1 MKKNF
6 LTLSIIASI
15 FSYAQNQNAIEGR
28 MGINTTSPRATLDI
42 VAEDSDTNPGVIV
55 PNITDEN
62 NPYLKEEIKPNT
74 KDKVVRIFN
83 KFKKLEKVV
92 GDETK
97 DFAESTLI
105 YLKGVKEP
113 KEEDCTKK
121 EPKDCTKYTPEEKQ
135 RLLKNWMQFDDNKRI
150 DVKPTSKTEEV
161 SHNGFYYYDGKD
173 WLPLRPKTQMYLPS
187 IVLETELPP
196 KKGTKPYTSAEA
208 DKIEYCV
215 NLYNVYQGQFKNI
228 TNDNKT
234 ATSSNNRLNDGCR
247 GATVTDA
254 TKTISIENKTYKAST
269 ESRKLEILES
279 GNDFDYYVTYYDPDI
294 FKDVKI
300 ENRTLRYKIKRN
312 QTDPTKTENNI
323 TEKTF
328 ISILLREH

>member
-6 LTLSIIASI
+6 LTLSIIASV
-15 FSYAQNQNAIEGR
+15 FSYAQKQDAIKGR

-55 PNITDEN
+55 PNITLPTTDQ
-62 NPYLKEEIKPNT
+62 
-74 KDKVVRIFN
+74 
-83 KFKKLEKVV
+83 FKKLEKVV
-92 GDETK
+92 DGKTK

-105 YLKGVKEP
+105 YLKGVKEL
-113 KEEDCTKK
+113 ENETT
-121 EPKDCTKYTPEEKQ
+121 EQEKN
-135 RLLKNWMQFDDNKRI
+135 RKQFENKRI
-150 DVKPTSKTEEV
+150 DIDSTSKTEEV

-234 ATSSNNRLNDGCR
+234 AASSNDKLNDGCR

-269 ESRKLEILES
+269 ESRKLEVLES

-300 ENRTLRYKIKRN
+300 ENRTLKYKIKRN

>member
-6 LTLSIIASI
+6 LTLSIIASV
-15 FSYAQNQNAIEGR
+15 FSYAQNQGAIR
-28 MGINTTSPRATLDI
+28 RVGINTTTPRATLDI
-42 VAEDSDTNPGVIV
+42 VAENHDDNPGVIV
-55 PNITDEN
+55 PNIIIPSTTYEN
-62 NPYLKEEIKPNT
+62 GKVINP
-74 KDKVVRIFN
+74 
-83 KFKKLEKVV
+83 FKKLEKKVV
-92 GDETK
+92 KGETK

-105 YLKGVKEP
+105 YVKG
-113 KEEDCTKK
+113 
-121 EPKDCTKYTPEEKQ
+121 
-135 RLLKNWMQFDDNKRI
+135 KNFDNKRI
-150 DVKPTSKTEEV
+150 DIDPNSKTEEV
-161 SHNGFYYYDGKD
+161 SQKGFYYYDGKD

-196 KKGTKPYTSAEA
+196 KKGTKPYTYAEA

-234 ATSSNNRLNDGCR
+234 AASSNNKLNDGCR

-269 ESRKLEILES
+269 ESRKLEVLE
-279 GNDFDYYVTYYDPDI
+279 GGDDFDYYVTYYDPDI

-300 ENRTLRYKIKRN
+300 ENRTLKYKIKRN

>member
-6 LTLSIIASI
+6 LTLSIIASV

-28 MGINTTSPRATLDI
+28 MGINTTTPKATLEI

-62 NPYLKEEIKPNT
+62 NPYLKKTINPKTNQEE
-74 KDKVVRIFN
+74 VRVFN
-83 KFKKLEKVV
+83 QFKKLEKVV
-92 GDETK
+92 NGKTK
-97 DFAESTLI
+97 DFTESTLI
-105 YLKGVKEP
+105 YLKGVKEL
-113 KEEDCTKK
+113 ENETT
-121 EPKDCTKYTPEEKQ
+121 EQEKN
-135 RLLKNWMQFDDNKRI
+135 RKQFENKRI
-150 DVKPTSKTEEV
+150 DIDPNSKTEEV
-161 SHNGFYYYDGKD
+161 SQKGFYYYDGKD

-208 DKIEYCV
+208 NKIEYCV

-234 ATSSNNRLNDGCR
+234 ATSSNDRLNDGCR

-269 ESRKLEILES
+269 ESRKLEVLES
-279 GNDFDYYVTYYDPDI
+279 GDDFDYYVTYYDPDI

-300 ENRTLRYKIKRN
+300 ENRTLKYKIKRN

>member
-6 LTLSIIASI
+6 LTLSIIASV
-15 FSYAQNQNAIEGR
+15 FSYAQNQDAIR
-28 MGINTTSPRATLDI
+28 RVGINTTTPRATLDI
-42 VAEDSDTNPGVIV
+42 VAENHDDNPGVIV
-55 PNITDEN
+55 PNIIIPSTTNEN
-62 NPYLKEEIKPNT
+62 GKVINP
-74 KDKVVRIFN
+74 
-83 KFKKLEKVV
+83 FKKLEKKVV
-92 GDETK
+92 KGETK

-105 YLKGVKEP
+105 YVKG
-113 KEEDCTKK
+113 
-121 EPKDCTKYTPEEKQ
+121 
-135 RLLKNWMQFDDNKRI
+135 KNFENKRI
-150 DVKPTSKTEEV
+150 DIDSNSKTEEV
-161 SHNGFYYYDGKD
+161 SQKGFYYYDGKD

-208 DKIEYCV
+208 NKIEYCV

-228 TNDNKT
+228 TNDNKP
-234 ATSSNNRLNDGCR
+234 ATSSNDKLNDGCR

-254 TKTISIENKTYKAST
+254 TKTISIKDKTYKAST
-269 ESRKLEILES
+269 ESRKLEVLES
-279 GNDFDYYVTYYDPDI
+279 GDDFDYYVTYYDPDI

-300 ENRTLRYKIKRN
+300 ENRTLKYKIKRN

>member
-6 LTLSIIASI
+6 LTLSIIASV
-15 FSYAQNQNAIEGR
+15 FSYAQNQGAIKGR
-28 MGINTTSPRATLDI
+28 MGINTTSPRATLEI

-62 NPYLKEEIKPNT
+62 NPKKVDSNIT
-74 KDKVVRIFN
+74 DKDARVFN
-83 KFKKLEKVV
+83 QFKKLEKVV
-92 GDETK
+92 DGKTK
-97 DFAESTLI
+97 DFTESTLI
-105 YLKGVKEP
+105 YLKGVKEL
-113 KEEDCTKK
+113 ENETT
-121 EPKDCTKYTPEEKQ
+121 EQEKN
-135 RLLKNWMQFDDNKRI
+135 RKQFENKRI
-150 DVKPTSKTEEV
+150 DIDSTSKTEEV

-196 KKGTKPYTSAEA
+196 KKGTKPYTSIEA

-234 ATSSNNRLNDGCR
+234 AASSNDKLNDGCR
-247 GATVTDA
+247 GANVTDA

-269 ESRKLEILES
+269 ESRKLEVLES
-279 GNDFDYYVTYYDPDI
+279 GDDFDYYVTYYDPDI

-300 ENRTLRYKIKRN
+300 ENRTLKYKIKRN

>member
-6 LTLSIIASI
+6 LTLSIIASV
-15 FSYAQNQNAIEGR
+15 FSYAQNQGAIEGR
-28 MGINTTSPRATLDI
+28 MGINTTTPRATLDI
-42 VAEDSDTNPGVIV
+42 VAEDDDTNPGLIV

-62 NPYLKEEIKPNT
+62 GKIT
-74 KDKVVRIFN
+74 KQEVI
-83 KFKKLEKVV
+83 KKLEKKVV
-92 GDETK
+92 DGKTK

-105 YLKGVKEP
+105 YVKGE
-113 KEEDCTKK
+113 
-121 EPKDCTKYTPEEKQ
+121 
-135 RLLKNWMQFDDNKRI
+135 NFDNKRI
-150 DVKPTSKTEEV
+150 DIDSNSKTEEV
-161 SHNGFYYYDGKD
+161 SQNGFYYYDGKD

-208 DKIEYCV
+208 NKIEYCV

-228 TNDNKT
+228 TNDNKP

-254 TKTISIENKTYKAST
+254 TKTISIKDKTYKAST
-269 ESRKLEILES
+269 ESRKLEVLE
-279 GNDFDYYVTYYDPDI
+279 GGDDFDYYVTYYDPDI

-300 ENRTLRYKIKRN
+300 ENRTLKYKIIRN
-312 QTDPTKTENNI
+312 ETDPTKTKNNI

>member
-28 MGINTTSPRATLDI
+28 LGINTTTPRATLDI

-55 PNITDEN
+55 PNITLPTTDQ
-62 NPYLKEEIKPNT
+62 
-74 KDKVVRIFN
+74 
-83 KFKKLEKVV
+83 FKKLEKVV
-92 GDETK
+92 DGKTK

-105 YLKGVKEP
+105 YVKGE
-113 KEEDCTKK
+113 
-121 EPKDCTKYTPEEKQ
+121 
-135 RLLKNWMQFDDNKRI
+135 NFDNKRI
-150 DVKPTSKTEEV
+150 DINPASKTEEV
-161 SHNGFYYYDGKD
+161 SQKGFYYYDGKD

-196 KKGTKPYTSAEA
+196 KEDTKPYTYEEA
-208 DKIEYCV
+208 DKKVYCV

-228 TNDNKT
+228 TNGTNGEGTT
-234 ATSSNNRLNDGCR
+234 ATSSNDRLNDGC
-247 GATVTDA
+247 GSDATVIDA
-254 TKTISIENKTYKAST
+254 TKTISIKDKTYKAST
-269 ESRKLEILES
+269 DRKLEVIGS
-279 GNDFDYYVTYYDPDI
+279 GDRFDYYVTYYDPDI

-300 ENRTLRYKIKRN
+300 EGKSLKYKIIRN
-312 QTDPTKTENNI
+312 ETDPTKTKNNI

-328 ISILLREH
+328 ISILLREN

>member
-6 LTLSIIASI
+6 LTLSIIASV

-28 MGINTTSPRATLDI
+28 MGINTTTPRATLDI
-42 VAEDSDTNPGVIV
+42 VAEDDDTNPGLIV

-62 NPYLKEEIKPNT
+62 GKIT
-74 KDKVVRIFN
+74 KQEVI
-83 KFKKLEKVV
+83 KKLEKKVV
-92 GDETK
+92 DGKTK

-105 YLKGVKEP
+105 YVKGE
-113 KEEDCTKK
+113 
-121 EPKDCTKYTPEEKQ
+121 
-135 RLLKNWMQFDDNKRI
+135 NFDNKRI
-150 DVKPTSKTEEV
+150 DIDSNSKTEEV
-161 SHNGFYYYDGKD
+161 SQNGFYYYDGKD

-208 DKIEYCV
+208 NKIEYCV

-228 TNDNKT
+228 TNDNKP
-234 ATSSNNRLNDGCR
+234 ATSSNDKLNDGCR

-254 TKTISIENKTYKAST
+254 TKTISIKDKTYKAST
-269 ESRKLEILES
+269 ESRKLEVLES
-279 GNDFDYYVTYYDPDI
+279 GDNFDYYVTYYDPDI

-300 ENRTLRYKIKRN
+300 ENRTLKYKIIRN
-312 QTDPTKTENNI
+312 ETDPTKTKNNI

>member
-6 LTLSIIASI
+6 LTLSIIASV

-28 MGINTTSPRATLDI
+28 MGINTTTPRATLDI
-42 VAEDSDTNPGVIV
+42 VAEDDDTNPGLIV

-62 NPYLKEEIKPNT
+62 GKIT
-74 KDKVVRIFN
+74 KQEVI
-83 KFKKLEKVV
+83 KKLEKKVV
-92 GDETK
+92 DGKTK

-105 YLKGVKEP
+105 YVKGE
-113 KEEDCTKK
+113 
-121 EPKDCTKYTPEEKQ
+121 
-135 RLLKNWMQFDDNKRI
+135 NFDNKRI
-150 DVKPTSKTEEV
+150 DIDSNSKTEEV
-161 SHNGFYYYDGKD
+161 SQKGFYYYDGKD

-187 IVLETELPP
+187 IVLETKLPP

-208 DKIEYCV
+208 NKIEYCV

-228 TNDNKT
+228 TNDNKP
-234 ATSSNNRLNDGCR
+234 ATSSNDKLNDGCR

-254 TKTISIENKTYKAST
+254 TKTISMKDKTYKAST
-269 ESRKLEILES
+269 ESRKLEVLES

-300 ENRTLRYKIKRN
+300 ENRTLKYKIKRN

>member
-6 LTLSIIASI
+6 LTLSIIASV
-15 FSYAQNQNAIEGR
+15 FSYAQNQDAIKGR

-55 PNITDEN
+55 PNITD
-62 NPYLKEEIKPNT
+62 
-74 KDKVVRIFN
+74 KDARVFN
-83 KFKKLEKVV
+83 QFKKLEKVV
-92 GDETK
+92 NGETK

-105 YLKGVKEP
+105 YVKGVEKP
-113 KEEDCTKK
+113 KNETTDQ
-121 EPKDCTKYTPEEKQ
+121 EKN
-135 RLLKNWMQFDDNKRI
+135 RAQFDNKRI
-150 DVKPTSKTEEV
+150 DIDPTSKTEEV

-196 KKGTKPYTSAEA
+196 KKGTKPYTSVEA

-234 ATSSNNRLNDGCR
+234 AAFSNNKLNDGCR
-247 GATVTDA
+247 GANVTDA
-254 TKTISIENKTYKAST
+254 TKTISIKDETYKAST
-269 ESRKLEILES
+269 ESRKLEVLES

-300 ENRTLRYKIKRN
+300 ENRTLKYKIKRN

>member
-6 LTLSIIASI
+6 LTLSIIASV
-15 FSYAQNQNAIEGR
+15 FSYAQNQGAIR
-28 MGINTTSPRATLDI
+28 RVGINTTTPRATLDI
-42 VAEDSDTNPGVIV
+42 VAENHDDNPGVIV
-55 PNITDEN
+55 PNIIIPSTTGEN
-62 NPYLKEEIKPNT
+62 G
-74 KDKVVRIFN
+74 KVIN
-83 KFKKLEKVV
+83 QFKKLEKKVV
-92 GDETK
+92 KGETK

-105 YLKGVKEP
+105 YVKGENFK
-113 KEEDCTKK
+113 
-121 EPKDCTKYTPEEKQ
+121 
-135 RLLKNWMQFDDNKRI
+135 NKRI
-150 DVKPTSKTEEV
+150 DIDPTSKTEEV
-161 SHNGFYYYDGKD
+161 SQKGFYYYDGKD
-173 WLPLRPKTQMYLPS
+173 WQPLRPKTQMYLPS

-196 KKGTKPYTSAEA
+196 KKGTKPTPYTYAEA

-234 ATSSNNRLNDGCR
+234 AASSNDRLNDGCR

-254 TKTISIENKTYKAST
+254 TKTISIKGETYKAST
-269 ESRKLEILES
+269 KSRKLEVLEGGDS
-279 GNDFDYYVTYYDPDI
+279 FDYYVTYYDPDI

-300 ENRTLRYKIKRN
+300 ENRTLKYKIKRN

>member
-6 LTLSIIASI
+6 LTLSIIASV
-15 FSYAQNQNAIEGR
+15 FSYAQNQGAIR
-28 MGINTTSPRATLDI
+28 RVGINTTTPRATLDI
-42 VAEDSDTNPGVIV
+42 VTENHDDNPGVIV
-55 PNITDEN
+55 PNIIIPSTTNEN
-62 NPYLKEEIKPNT
+62 GKVINP
-74 KDKVVRIFN
+74 
-83 KFKKLEKVV
+83 FKKLEKKVV
-92 GDETK
+92 KGETK

-105 YLKGVKEP
+105 YVKG
-113 KEEDCTKK
+113 
-121 EPKDCTKYTPEEKQ
+121 
-135 RLLKNWMQFDDNKRI
+135 KNFDNKRI
-150 DVKPTSKTEEV
+150 DIDPNSKTEEV
-161 SHNGFYYYDGKD
+161 SQKGFYYYDGKD

-196 KKGTKPYTSAEA
+196 KKGTKPTPYTYAEA

-234 ATSSNNRLNDGCR
+234 ADSSNNKLNDGCR
-247 GATVTDA
+247 GTTVTDA
-254 TKTISIENKTYKAST
+254 TKTISIKDKTYKAST
-269 ESRKLEILES
+269 ESRKLEVLE
-279 GNDFDYYVTYYDPDI
+279 GGDDFDYYVTYYDPDI

-300 ENRTLRYKIKRN
+300 ENRTLKYKIKRN

>member
-6 LTLSIIASI
+6 LTLSIIASV
-15 FSYAQNQNAIEGR
+15 FSYAQNQGAIR
-28 MGINTTSPRATLDI
+28 RVGINTTTPRATLDI
-42 VAEDSDTNPGVIV
+42 VAENHDDNPGVIV
-55 PNITDEN
+55 PNIIIPSTTDEN
-62 NPYLKEEIKPNT
+62 G
-74 KDKVVRIFN
+74 KVIN
-83 KFKKLEKVV
+83 QFKKLEKKVV
-92 GDETK
+92 NGETK

-105 YLKGVKEP
+105 YVKGE
-113 KEEDCTKK
+113 
-121 EPKDCTKYTPEEKQ
+121 
-135 RLLKNWMQFDDNKRI
+135 NFDNKRI
-150 DVKPTSKTEEV
+150 DIDPNSKTEEV
-161 SHNGFYYYDGKD
+161 SQKGFYYYDGKD
-173 WLPLRPKTQMYLPS
+173 WLPLRPKIQMHLPS

-196 KKGTKPYTSAEA
+196 KKGTKPTPYTYAEA

-234 ATSSNNRLNDGCR
+234 AASSNNRLNDGCR

-254 TKTISIENKTYKAST
+254 TKTISIENKTCKAST
-269 ESRKLEILES
+269 ESRKLEVLE
-279 GNDFDYYVTYYDPDI
+279 GGDDFDYYVTYYDPDI

-300 ENRTLRYKIKRN
+300 ENRTLKYKIKRN

>member
-6 LTLSIIASI
+6 LTLSIIASV
-15 FSYAQNQNAIEGR
+15 FSYAQNQNAIKGR
-28 MGINTTSPRATLDI
+28 MGINTTTPRATLDI
-42 VAEDSDTNPGVIV
+42 VAEDGDNNPGVIV
-55 PNITDEN
+55 PNIIDENTPKVITLNITDEN
-62 NPYLKEEIKPNT
+62 GLTTEYRKITNQ
-74 KDKVVRIFN
+74 
-83 KFKKLEKVV
+83 FKKLEKVV
-92 GDETK
+92 DGKTK
-97 DFAESTLI
+97 DFTESTLI
-105 YLKGVKEP
+105 YLNGVKKP
-113 KEEDCTKK
+113 DCT
-121 EPKDCTKYTPEEKQ
+121 DCIQE
-135 RLLKNWMQFDDNKRI
+135 KNWKQFENKRI
-150 DVKPTSKTEEV
+150 DIDPTSKTEEV
-161 SHNGFYYYDGKD
+161 SQKGFYYYDGKD

-234 ATSSNNRLNDGCR
+234 ADSSNNKLNDGCR
-247 GATVTDA
+247 GANVTDA
-254 TKTISIENKTYKAST
+254 TKTISIKDETYKAST
-269 ESRKLEILES
+269 ESRKLEVLE
-279 GNDFDYYVTYYDPDI
+279 GGDDFDYYVTYYDPDI

-300 ENRTLRYKIKRN
+300 ENRTLKYKIKRN

>member
-15 FSYAQNQNAIEGR
+15 FSYAQNQDAIKGR
-28 MGINTTSPRATLDI
+28 MGINTTTPRATLDI
-42 VAEDSDTNPGVIV
+42 VAEDDDTNPGVIV
-55 PNITDEN
+55 PNITIPTTN
-62 NPYLKEEIKPNT
+62 Q
-74 KDKVVRIFN
+74 
-83 KFKKLEKVV
+83 FKKLEKVV
-92 GDETK
+92 DGKTK

-105 YLKGVKEP
+105 YVKGENFK
-113 KEEDCTKK
+113 
-121 EPKDCTKYTPEEKQ
+121 
-135 RLLKNWMQFDDNKRI
+135 NKRI
-150 DVKPTSKTEEV
+150 DIDPASKTEEV
-161 SHNGFYYYDGKD
+161 SQKGFYYYDGKD

-196 KKGTKPYTSAEA
+196 KTGTEPYTYEEA

-234 ATSSNNRLNDGCR
+234 AASSNDKLNNECGSD
-247 GATVTDA
+247 ATVTDA
-254 TKTISIENKTYKAST
+254 TKTISIKGETYKAS
-269 ESRKLEILES
+269 SDRKLEVLRS

-300 ENRTLRYKIKRN
+300 KDRTLQYKIKRN

-328 ISILLREH
+328 ISILLREK

>member
-6 LTLSIIASI
+6 LTLSIIASV
-15 FSYAQNQNAIEGR
+15 FSYAQNQNAIKGR

-62 NPYLKEEIKPNT
+62 NPKKVDPNIT
-74 KDKVVRIFN
+74 DKDARVFN
-83 KFKKLEKVV
+83 QFKKLEKVV
-92 GDETK
+92 DGKTK
-97 DFAESTLI
+97 DFTESTLI
-105 YLKGVKEP
+105 YLKGVKEL
-113 KEEDCTKK
+113 ENETT
-121 EPKDCTKYTPEEKQ
+121 EQEKN
-135 RLLKNWMQFDDNKRI
+135 RKQFENKRI
-150 DVKPTSKTEEV
+150 DIDPTSKTEEV

-234 ATSSNNRLNDGCR
+234 AASSNNKLNDGCR
-247 GATVTDA
+247 GNTITDA

-269 ESRKLEILES
+269 KSRKLEVLES

-300 ENRTLRYKIKRN
+300 ENRTLKYKIKRN

>member
-6 LTLSIIASI
+6 LTLSIIASV

-28 MGINTTSPRATLDI
+28 MGINTTTPRATLDI
-42 VAEDSDTNPGVIV
+42 VAEDDDTNPGLIV

-62 NPYLKEEIKPNT
+62 GKIT
-74 KDKVVRIFN
+74 KQEVI
-83 KFKKLEKVV
+83 KKLEKKVV
-92 GDETK
+92 DGKTK

-105 YLKGVKEP
+105 YVKGE
-113 KEEDCTKK
+113 
-121 EPKDCTKYTPEEKQ
+121 
-135 RLLKNWMQFDDNKRI
+135 NFDNKRI
-150 DVKPTSKTEEV
+150 DIDSNSKTEEV
-161 SHNGFYYYDGKD
+161 SQKGFYYYDGKD

-208 DKIEYCV
+208 NKIEYCV

-228 TNDNKT
+228 TNDNKP
-234 ATSSNNRLNDGCR
+234 ATSSNDKLNDGCR

-254 TKTISIENKTYKAST
+254 TKTISIKDKTYKAST
-269 ESRKLEILES
+269 ESRKLEVLES
-279 GNDFDYYVTYYDPDI
+279 GDDFDYYVTYYDPDI

-300 ENRTLRYKIKRN
+300 ENRTLKYKIIRN
-312 QTDPTKTENNI
+312 ETDPTKTKNNI
-323 TEKTF
+323 TDKTF

>member
-6 LTLSIIASI
+6 LTLSIIASV
-15 FSYAQNQNAIEGR
+15 FSYAQNQGAIR
-28 MGINTTSPRATLDI
+28 RVGINTTTPRATLDI
-42 VAEDSDTNPGVIV
+42 VAENHDDNPGVIV
-55 PNITDEN
+55 PNIIIPSTTDEN
-62 NPYLKEEIKPNT
+62 G
-74 KDKVVRIFN
+74 KVIN
-83 KFKKLEKVV
+83 QFKKLEKKVV
-92 GDETK
+92 NGETK

-105 YLKGVKEP
+105 YVKGE
-113 KEEDCTKK
+113 
-121 EPKDCTKYTPEEKQ
+121 
-135 RLLKNWMQFDDNKRI
+135 NFDNKRI
-150 DVKPTSKTEEV
+150 DIDPTSKTEEV
-161 SHNGFYYYDGKD
+161 SQKGFYYYDGKD

-196 KKGTKPYTSAEA
+196 KKGTKPTPYTYAEA

-234 ATSSNNRLNDGCR
+234 AASSNNKLNDGCR

-269 ESRKLEILES
+269 ESRKLEVLE
-279 GNDFDYYVTYYDPDI
+279 GGDDFDYYVTYYAPDI

-300 ENRTLRYKIKRN
+300 ENRTLKYKIKRN

>member
-6 LTLSIIASI
+6 LTLSIIASV

-28 MGINTTSPRATLDI
+28 MGINTTTPKATLEI

-62 NPYLKEEIKPNT
+62 NPYLEKTINPKTNQEE
-74 KDKVVRIFN
+74 VRVFN
-83 KFKKLEKVV
+83 QFKKLEKVV
-92 GDETK
+92 DGKTK
-97 DFAESTLI
+97 DFTESTLI
-105 YLKGVKEP
+105 YLKGVKEL
-113 KEEDCTKK
+113 ENETT
-121 EPKDCTKYTPEEKQ
+121 EQEKN
-135 RLLKNWMQFDDNKRI
+135 RKQFENKRI
-150 DVKPTSKTEEV
+150 DIDPNSKTEEV
-161 SHNGFYYYDGKD
+161 SQKGFYYYDGKD

-196 KKGTKPYTSAEA
+196 KKGTKPYTSVEA

-234 ATSSNNRLNDGCR
+234 AASSNNKLNDGCR
-247 GATVTDA
+247 GANVTDA
-254 TKTISIENKTYKAST
+254 TKTISIKDKTYKAST
-269 ESRKLEILES
+269 ESRKLEVLE
-279 GNDFDYYVTYYDPDI
+279 GGDDFDYYVTYYDPDI

-300 ENRTLRYKIKRN
+300 ENRTLKYKIKRN

>member
-6 LTLSIIASI
+6 LTLSIIASV
-15 FSYAQNQNAIEGR
+15 FSYAQNQGAIR
-28 MGINTTSPRATLDI
+28 RVGINTTTPRATLDI
-42 VAEDSDTNPGVIV
+42 VAENHDDNPGVIV
-55 PNITDEN
+55 PNIIIPSTTNEN
-62 NPYLKEEIKPNT
+62 GKVINP
-74 KDKVVRIFN
+74 
-83 KFKKLEKVV
+83 FKKLEKKVV
-92 GDETK
+92 KGETK

-105 YLKGVKEP
+105 YVKG
-113 KEEDCTKK
+113 
-121 EPKDCTKYTPEEKQ
+121 
-135 RLLKNWMQFDDNKRI
+135 KNFDNKRI
-150 DVKPTSKTEEV
+150 DIDPNSKTEEV
-161 SHNGFYYYDGKD
+161 SQKGFYYYDGKD

-196 KKGTKPYTSAEA
+196 KKGIKPTPYTYAEA

-234 ATSSNNRLNDGCR
+234 AASSNNKLNDGCR

-269 ESRKLEILES
+269 ESRKLEVLE
-279 GNDFDYYVTYYDPDI
+279 GGDDFDYYVTYYDPDI

-300 ENRTLRYKIKRN
+300 ENRTLKYKIKRN

>member
-6 LTLSIIASI
+6 LTLSIIASV
-15 FSYAQNQNAIEGR
+15 FSYAQKQDAIKGR
-28 MGINTTSPRATLDI
+28 MGINTTSPRATLEI
-42 VAEDSDTNPGVIV
+42 VAEDSDTKPGVIV

-62 NPYLKEEIKPNT
+62 NPKKVDPNIT
-74 KDKVVRIFN
+74 DKDARVFN
-83 KFKKLEKVV
+83 QFKKLEKVV
-92 GDETK
+92 NGETK

-105 YLKGVKEP
+105 YVKGVEKP
-113 KEEDCTKK
+113 KK
-121 EPKDCTKYTPEEKQ
+121 ETTDQEKN
-135 RLLKNWMQFDDNKRI
+135 RAQFDNKRI
-150 DVKPTSKTEEV
+150 DIDPTSKTEEV

-196 KKGTKPYTSAEA
+196 KKGTKPYTSVEA

-234 ATSSNNRLNDGCR
+234 AASSNNKLNDGCR
-247 GATVTDA
+247 GANVTDA

-269 ESRKLEILES
+269 ESRKLEVLES

-300 ENRTLRYKIKRN
+300 ENRTLKYKIKRN

>member
-6 LTLSIIASI
+6 LTLSIIASV

-28 MGINTTSPRATLDI
+28 MGINTTTPKATLEI

-62 NPYLKEEIKPNT
+62 NPYLEKTINPKTNQEE
-74 KDKVVRIFN
+74 VRVFN
-83 KFKKLEKVV
+83 QFKKLEKVV
-92 GDETK
+92 DGKTK
-97 DFAESTLI
+97 DFTESTLI
-105 YLKGVKEP
+105 YLKGVKEL
-113 KEEDCTKK
+113 ENETT
-121 EPKDCTKYTPEEKQ
+121 EQEKN
-135 RLLKNWMQFDDNKRI
+135 RKQFENKRI
-150 DVKPTSKTEEV
+150 DIDPNSKTEEV
-161 SHNGFYYYDGKD
+161 SQKGFYYYDGKD

-196 KKGTKPYTSAEA
+196 KKGTKPYTSVEA

-234 ATSSNNRLNDGCR
+234 AASSNNKLNDGCR
-247 GATVTDA
+247 GANVTDA
-254 TKTISIENKTYKAST
+254 TKTISIEDKTYKAST
-269 ESRKLEILES
+269 ESRKLEVLE
-279 GNDFDYYVTYYDPDI
+279 GGDDFDYYVTYYDPDI

-300 ENRTLRYKIKRN
+300 ENRTLKYKIKRN

>member
-6 LTLSIIASI
+6 LTLSIIASV

-28 MGINTTSPRATLDI
+28 MGINTTTPRATLDI
-42 VAEDSDTNPGVIV
+42 VAEDDDTNPGLIV

-62 NPYLKEEIKPNT
+62 GKIT
-74 KDKVVRIFN
+74 KQEVI
-83 KFKKLEKVV
+83 KKLEKKVV
-92 GDETK
+92 DGKTK

-105 YLKGVKEP
+105 YVKGE
-113 KEEDCTKK
+113 
-121 EPKDCTKYTPEEKQ
+121 
-135 RLLKNWMQFDDNKRI
+135 NFDNKRI
-150 DVKPTSKTEEV
+150 DIDSNSKTEEV
-161 SHNGFYYYDGKD
+161 SQKGFYYYDGKD

-208 DKIEYCV
+208 NKIEYCV

-234 ATSSNNRLNDGCR
+234 ADLSNNRLNDGCR
-247 GATVTDA
+247 GTTVTDA
-254 TKTISIENKTYKAST
+254 TKTISIKDKTYKAST
-269 ESRKLEILES
+269 ESRKLEVLE
-279 GNDFDYYVTYYDPDI
+279 GGDDFDYYVTYYDPDI

-300 ENRTLRYKIKRN
+300 ENRTLKYKIKRN
-312 QTDPTKTENNI
+312 QIDPTKTENNI

>member
-6 LTLSIIASI
+6 LTLSIIASV

-28 MGINTTSPRATLDI
+28 MGINTTTPKATLEI

-62 NPYLKEEIKPNT
+62 NPYLKKTINPKTNQEE
-74 KDKVVRIFN
+74 VRVFN
-83 KFKKLEKVV
+83 QFKKLEKVV
-92 GDETK
+92 DGKTK
-97 DFAESTLI
+97 DFTESTLI
-105 YLKGVKEP
+105 YLKGVKEL
-113 KEEDCTKK
+113 ENETT
-121 EPKDCTKYTPEEKQ
+121 EQEKN
-135 RLLKNWMQFDDNKRI
+135 RKQFENKRI
-150 DVKPTSKTEEV
+150 DIDPNSKTEEV
-161 SHNGFYYYDGKD
+161 SQKGFYYYDGKD

-208 DKIEYCV
+208 NKIEYCV

-269 ESRKLEILES
+269 ESRKLEVLES
-279 GNDFDYYVTYYDPDI
+279 GDDFDYYVTYYDPDI

-300 ENRTLRYKIKRN
+300 ENRTLKYKIKRN

>member
-6 LTLSIIASI
+6 LTLSIIASV
-15 FSYAQNQNAIEGR
+15 FSYAQKQDAIKGR

-62 NPYLKEEIKPNT
+62 NPKKVDPNIT
-74 KDKVVRIFN
+74 DKDARVFN
-83 KFKKLEKVV
+83 QFKKLEKVV
-92 GDETK
+92 DGKTK
-97 DFAESTLI
+97 DFTESTLI
-105 YLKGVKEP
+105 YLKGVKEL
-113 KEEDCTKK
+113 ENETT
-121 EPKDCTKYTPEEKQ
+121 EQEKN
-135 RLLKNWMQFDDNKRI
+135 RKQFENKRI
-150 DVKPTSKTEEV
+150 DIDPTSKTEEV

-196 KKGTKPYTSAEA
+196 KKGTKPYTSVEA

-234 ATSSNNRLNDGCR
+234 AASSNNKLNDGCR
-247 GATVTDA
+247 GANVTDA

-269 ESRKLEILES
+269 ESRKLEVLES

-300 ENRTLRYKIKRN
+300 ENRTLKYKIKRN

>member
-6 LTLSIIASI
+6 LTLSIIASV
-15 FSYAQNQNAIEGR
+15 FSYAQNQGAIR
-28 MGINTTSPRATLDI
+28 RVGINTTTPRATLDI
-42 VAEDSDTNPGVIV
+42 VAENHDDNPGVIV
-55 PNITDEN
+55 PNITLPTTN
-62 NPYLKEEIKPNT
+62 Q
-74 KDKVVRIFN
+74 
-83 KFKKLEKVV
+83 FKKLEKVV
-92 GDETK
+92 NGETK

-105 YLKGVKEP
+105 YVKGE
-113 KEEDCTKK
+113 
-121 EPKDCTKYTPEEKQ
+121 
-135 RLLKNWMQFDDNKRI
+135 NFDNKRI
-150 DVKPTSKTEEV
+150 NIDPASKTEEV

-196 KKGTKPYTSAEA
+196 KKGTKPTPYTYAEA
-208 DKIEYCV
+208 DKVEYCV

-234 ATSSNNRLNDGCR
+234 ATSSNDKLNDGCR

-254 TKTISIENKTYKAST
+254 TKTISIKGETYKAST
-269 ESRKLEILES
+269 ESRKLEVLES

-300 ENRTLRYKIKRN
+300 ENRTLKYKIKRN
-312 QTDPTKTENNI
+312 KTDPTKTENNI

-328 ISILLREH
+328 ISVLLREL

>member
-6 LTLSIIASI
+6 LTLSIIASV

-28 MGINTTSPRATLDI
+28 MGINTTTPRATLDI
-42 VAEDSDTNPGVIV
+42 VAEDDDTNPGLIV

-62 NPYLKEEIKPNT
+62 GKIT
-74 KDKVVRIFN
+74 KQEVI
-83 KFKKLEKVV
+83 KKLEKKVV
-92 GDETK
+92 DGKTK

-105 YLKGVKEP
+105 YVKGE
-113 KEEDCTKK
+113 
-121 EPKDCTKYTPEEKQ
+121 
-135 RLLKNWMQFDDNKRI
+135 NFDNKRI
-150 DVKPTSKTEEV
+150 DIDSNSKTEEV
-161 SHNGFYYYDGKD
+161 SQKGFYYYDGKD

-208 DKIEYCV
+208 NKIEYCV

-228 TNDNKT
+228 TNDNKP

-247 GATVTDA
+247 GATDA
-254 TKTISIENKTYKAST
+254 TKTISMKDKTYKAST
-269 ESRKLEILES
+269 ESRKLEVLES
-279 GNDFDYYVTYYDPDI
+279 GDDFDYYVTYYDPDI

-300 ENRTLRYKIKRN
+300 ENRTLKYKIKRN

>member
-6 LTLSIIASI
+6 LTLSIIASV

-28 MGINTTSPRATLDI
+28 MGINTTTPKATLEI

-62 NPYLKEEIKPNT
+62 NLYLEKTINPKTNQEE
-74 KDKVVRIFN
+74 VRVFN
-83 KFKKLEKVV
+83 QFKKLEKVV
-92 GDETK
+92 DGKTK
-97 DFAESTLI
+97 DFTESTLI
-105 YLKGVKEP
+105 YLKGVKEL
-113 KEEDCTKK
+113 ENETT
-121 EPKDCTKYTPEEKQ
+121 EQEKN
-135 RLLKNWMQFDDNKRI
+135 RKQFENKRI
-150 DVKPTSKTEEV
+150 DIDPNSKTEEV
-161 SHNGFYYYDGKD
+161 SQKGFYYYDGKD

-196 KKGTKPYTSAEA
+196 KKGTKPYTSVEA

-234 ATSSNNRLNDGCR
+234 AASSNNKLNDGCR
-247 GATVTDA
+247 GANVTDA
-254 TKTISIENKTYKAST
+254 TKTISIKDKTYKAST
-269 ESRKLEILES
+269 ESRKLEVLE
-279 GNDFDYYVTYYDPDI
+279 GGDDFDYYVTYYDPDI

-300 ENRTLRYKIKRN
+300 ENRTLKYKIKRN

>member
-6 LTLSIIASI
+6 LTLSIIASV
-15 FSYAQNQNAIEGR
+15 FSYAQKQDAIEGR
-28 MGINTTSPRATLDI
+28 MGINTTTPRATLDI
-42 VAEDSDTNPGVIV
+42 VAEDDDTNPGLIV

-62 NPYLKEEIKPNT
+62 GKIT
-74 KDKVVRIFN
+74 KQEVI
-83 KFKKLEKVV
+83 KKLEKKVV
-92 GDETK
+92 DGKTK

-105 YLKGVKEP
+105 YVKGE
-113 KEEDCTKK
+113 
-121 EPKDCTKYTPEEKQ
+121 
-135 RLLKNWMQFDDNKRI
+135 NFDNKRI
-150 DVKPTSKTEEV
+150 DIDSNSKTEEV
-161 SHNGFYYYDGKD
+161 SQKGFYYYDGKD

-208 DKIEYCV
+208 NKIEYCV

-254 TKTISIENKTYKAST
+254 TKTISIKDKTYKAST
-269 ESRKLEILES
+269 ESRKLEVLES
-279 GNDFDYYVTYYDPDI
+279 GDDFDYYVTYYDPDI

-300 ENRTLRYKIKRN
+300 ENRTLKYKIIRN
-312 QTDPTKTENNI
+312 ETDPTKTKNNI
-323 TEKTF
+323 TDKTF

>member
-6 LTLSIIASI
+6 LTLSIIASV
-15 FSYAQNQNAIEGR
+15 FSYAQNQGAIR
-28 MGINTTSPRATLDI
+28 RVGINTTTPRATLDI
-42 VAEDSDTNPGVIV
+42 VAENHDDNPGVIV
-55 PNITDEN
+55 PNIIIPSTTGEN
-62 NPYLKEEIKPNT
+62 G
-74 KDKVVRIFN
+74 KVIN
-83 KFKKLEKVV
+83 QFKKLEKKVV
-92 GDETK
+92 KGETK

-105 YLKGVKEP
+105 YVKGENFK
-113 KEEDCTKK
+113 
-121 EPKDCTKYTPEEKQ
+121 
-135 RLLKNWMQFDDNKRI
+135 NKRI
-150 DVKPTSKTEEV
+150 DIDPTSKTEEV
-161 SHNGFYYYDGKD
+161 SQKGFYYYDGKD

-196 KKGTKPYTSAEA
+196 KKGTKPYTSVEA

-234 ATSSNNRLNDGCR
+234 AASSNDRLNDGCR

-254 TKTISIENKTYKAST
+254 TKTISIKGETYKAST
-269 ESRKLEILES
+269 KSRKLEVLEGGDS
-279 GNDFDYYVTYYDPDI
+279 FDYYVTYYDPDI

-300 ENRTLRYKIKRN
+300 ENRTLKYKIKRN